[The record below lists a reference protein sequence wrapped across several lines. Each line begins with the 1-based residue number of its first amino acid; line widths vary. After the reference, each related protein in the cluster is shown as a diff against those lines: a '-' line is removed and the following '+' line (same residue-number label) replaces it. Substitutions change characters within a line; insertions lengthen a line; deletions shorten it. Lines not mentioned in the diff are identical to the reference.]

1 MTAVTASLGAM
12 LAPAA
17 APGARRGAGDSSDAF
32 GRSLAAAS
40 EEAAGPG
47 DAPTSGEGSSVV
59 GTVPDGAAHPVR
71 PGRPGT
77 SGGQASPGASP
88 EAAVPGAA
96 VPGAPAG
103 VVAGTGDPDGPGEST
118 GVEGDVAP
126 DEQPVPVVPVVPP
139 LVPPGAAEL
148 PVPVGLPGDPGAAGV
163 PGAVTDVV
171 VPPPAGPEEQ
181 AVVPVP
187 PAGSAAL
194 PTDGSAELLGHVT
207 AQGTG
212 LRGDP
217 TGTPAA
223 GGTAASAQPV
233 GTATVPPAPAG
244 QPSGGGAGG
253 SSDGA
258 RQFPGAPVTA
268 VQGPPQGPGEVPA
281 GTVSGAASETDGG
294 ADGAPAPTTALGQV
308 VPAPVPVAPTPVSTA
323 VGPVVAATPPSP
335 QAAPTLHAQVSGP
348 VFQLLAAGDG
358 DHVLTLSVTPDNLGP
373 VTVRAHIAGGD
384 LRIELFAPH
393 DAGREALRAL
403 AAELRRDLAGIA
415 PSASLSVSDAKEAPA
430 QGSGHQ
436 AGPGN
441 GSAGDAGSGTAARP
455 GDQHPWQSRPGTR
468 PGVPG
473 ATTDPTIQPTVDDRT
488 PGAARRLDVLV

>member
-17 APGARRGAGDSSDAF
+17 APGPRRGAGDSSDAF

-40 EEAAGPG
+40 QEAAGP
-47 DAPTSGEGSSVV
+47 DDPSSTGVGPDVV
-59 GTVPDGAAHPVR
+59 GTLPDGAAHPVR

-77 SGGQASPGASP
+77 SGGRTSPGASP
-88 EAAVPGAA
+88 EAAVPGAGGT
-96 VPGAPAG
+96 GATAG
-103 VVAGTGDPDGPGEST
+103 VVAGTGEPDGPGEST

-126 DEQPVPVVPVVPP
+126 DGHAVALVPVVPP

-148 PVPVGLPGDPGAAGV
+148 PGPVGLPRDPGAAGV
-163 PGAVTDVV
+163 PGAVTDAVG
-171 VPPPAGPEEQ
+171 PSPAGPEEQ

-187 PAGSAAL
+187 PAAGAAQ
-194 PTDGSAELLGHVT
+194 PTDGSAEVA
-207 AQGTG
+207 AQGTV

-223 GGTAASAQPV
+223 GGTATSAQPV
-233 GTATVPPAPAG
+233 GTATVPPVPAG
-244 QPSGGGAGG
+244 QSSGGGAGG

-258 RQFPGAPVTA
+258 RQLPGAPVTA
-268 VQGPPQGPGEVPA
+268 VPGPQGPGEVPA
-281 GTVSGAASETDGG
+281 GTVSGAAPEADGES
-294 ADGAPAPTTALGQV
+294 DGAPAPTTALGQV

-335 QAAPTLHAQVSGP
+335 QATPTLHAQVSGP
-348 VFQLLAAGDG
+348 VFQLVAAGDG

-415 PSASLSVSDAKEAPA
+415 PTASLSVSDAKEAPA
-430 QGSGHQ
+430 QGNGQQ

-441 GSAGDAGSGTAARP
+441 GSGGDAGAGTAARP
-455 GDQHPWQSRPGTR
+455 GDQHPWQSRPGAR